1 MKPKTKSRV
10 TFFTLLTT
18 TLLTLLSGFV
28 SFAWFINRKGADSPS
43 DGSTAAA
50 YFAYGN
56 GTSESP
62 YGIKN
67 PRHLY
72 NLAWLQYLGYFNR
85 DGSDDDSNLDTVYFE
100 LAGDIDMSKLQ
111 TALPPIG
118 TTAYPFIGNFNGKS
132 HTVSNLTVSNKF
144 DDFKK
149 HPYMAKST
157 DFQSDYSNVAE
168 IIGFFGVVGSYNG
181 TASYTTSANQI
192 TNVGLNRLTVKSV
205 ARSTLIGLACGY
217 LNGSMSGVPV
227 ENSSIDLSENLN
239 ASAISNITSNLSDYS
254 LIGHAAKKDQIK
266 EYVSSTTTVN
276 SLSVDNPYYKQGA
289 SEWGGSIEMSTL
301 YNNLHTKM
309 ENAASDKTAKKYS
322 YTTYEGTN
330 KVINSDGT
338 TTTTSLKPITGTYS
352 FTNGRDNY
360 GTGYRNN
367 ALYYY
372 QATDTGKKQDSTPVQ
387 TASYTFASK
396 YSVNNYDD
404 YRDVSDDT
412 YVGLAG
418 GASLYTYTY
427 NRQDKTL
434 DYRVSNSTIQDAT
447 TGYYLVGRTNGVSYS
462 NSSSSATSW
471 TFDFS
476 TGRLS
481 TTLNG
486 STYYLNADTSS
497 GTLSLSTTA
506 SSSWSFNLDH
516 GTIATSGYYLI
527 YSGGSWKVSKYL
539 PVAISYNGNYLTSS
553 GTSVSSSKF
562 PSYQWFFTN
571 GTSGNVYT
579 YSGSTIY
586 YLYGYQTGSW
596 PVFWSWQV
604 SLTNKVDKDYLF
616 SRSGD
621 TINFTASSFLGGD
634 TTYYL
639 YYSNGWTASSNSSA
653 IAKFSF
659 TEPSLIINQSWL
671 TSTNTKE
678 DRNVTSNETYFPL
691 TWTSST
697 DSTPTTKNTGYI
709 VSGSNYSNT
718 SDPSIGDIRF
728 SSFYTTAMLKQSF
741 VKGTSSSYSDSN
753 LFAYTINSSGAV
765 KIGDSING
773 QENAPGYTSYSDLGF
788 QKYYYS
794 RFGNASGS
802 RVSLKN
808 MLSSD
813 IAYGLHFMNASISM
827 KNLITIPYALVNGN
841 EYSNYQ
847 LPKDSIDFNLKE
859 GGYVNFFAHTAFVNG
874 ISYSYY
880 TGTDDQKRNRV
891 NWSNTNNSFFSLHW
905 IERDGSTIQ
914 QIKEIDKIYK
924 NKEHDKDDS
933 QPQYVYTYRKSEDAS
948 TYDTGVKDE
957 HGKLIKGDKGDLVF
971 DTYWLTD
978 PNYDSFNIFSVY
990 YFEIPVNKGE
1000 YALGSTSGTTD
1011 NTSKGG
1017 WPSAVNK
1024 NGAYLMYLDIGSST
1038 RNNDAIV
1045 VDEKITDVDNSYTY
1059 PVGVDFSS
1067 NIKSL
1072 NGDYSSVTGGDS
1084 SAILLEPSAAGNKST
1099 YVYSS
1104 STLYVSS
1111 SATLKGTYQKL
1122 STSTKYGSSAS
1133 PGNDIPIQSS
1143 STTTRVTER
1152 ETTYD
1157 LSSTSTSATFYDIT
1171 ATTRGSV
1178 TTTVD
1183 NGTPTTTTLTETTK
1197 TVRMTADQIQNIATF
1212 STPDGTDLCTISYS
1226 SPIGSDTLTL
1236 KLNYDLLTDTYQLEF
1251 VTSSTT
1257 TQTPVTVKFTSLTTS
1272 LTYENASGT
1281 SEKKTI
1287 SYSLKNSKSAGGTAV
1302 GAVAQGSVYTILP
1315 TLTKP

>member
-85 DGSDDDSNLDTVYFE
+85 DGSDDDSKLDTVYFE
-100 LAGDIDMSKLQ
+100 LAGDIDMSQLQ

-149 HPYMAKST
+149 HPYTAKST
-157 DFQSDYSNVAE
+157 DFQSDNSNVAE

-181 TASYTTSANQI
+181 TASYEPSANQI
-192 TNVGLNRLTVKSV
+192 TNVGLSSLIVKSI
-205 ARSTLIGLACGY
+205 APKTLIGLACGY

-227 ENSSIDLSENLN
+227 ENSSIDLSEDSN
-239 ASAISNITSNLSDYS
+239 ASAISDITSNLSDYS

-266 EYVSSTTTVN
+266 KYVSSTTTVN

-309 ENAASDKTAKKYS
+309 ENAASDKTEKKYS

-360 GTGYRNN
+360 GNRNN
-367 ALYYY
+367 DLYYY

-387 TASYTFASK
+387 TASYTFASQYR
-396 YSVNNYDD
+396 YS
-404 YRDVSDDT
+404 DVSNDT

-418 GASLYTYTY
+418 GASLNTYTY

-447 TGYYLVGRTNGVSYS
+447 TGYYLVGGTNGVSYS

-471 TFDFS
+471 TFDSS

-486 STYYLNADTSS
+486 STYYLNANTSS

-516 GTIATSGYYLI
+516 GTIATNGYYLI

-539 PVAISYNGNYLTSS
+539 PVAISYNGTFLTTSNDTSS
-553 GTSVSSSKF
+553 

-579 YSGSTIY
+579 YSGSTQYFLY
-586 YLYGYQTGSW
+586 YNNG
-596 PVFWSWQV
+596 V
-604 SLTNKVDKDYLF
+604 SLTEYSTSSSYMF

-621 TINFTASSFLGGD
+621 RINFTYSSIWGD

-639 YYSNGWTASSNSSA
+639 YYSNRWTISSNSSA

-718 SDPSIGDIRF
+718 SVPSIGDIRF

-741 VKGTSSSYSDSN
+741 VNGTSSFYSDSN

-773 QENAPGYTSYSDLGF
+773 QENASGYTSYSDLGF

-827 KNLITIPYALVNGN
+827 KNLITIPFAMVNGN

-847 LPKDSIDFNLKE
+847 LPKDSIDFNLKT

-874 ISYSYY
+874 IQYSDY
-880 TGTDDQKRNRV
+880 TGTAQKSSV
-891 NWSNTNNSFFSLHW
+891 TWPNTNNSFFSLHW

-933 QPQYVYTYRKSEDAS
+933 QPQYVYTYRNSEDAS

-1045 VDEKITDVDNSYTY
+1045 VDEKITDVDNFYTY

-1067 NIKSL
+1067 DITSL
-1072 NGDYSSVTGGDS
+1072 KGDYSSVAGGDS
-1084 SAILLEPSAAGNKST
+1084 SAILLNSSAAGNKST

-1111 SATLKGTYQKL
+1111 SATLEGTYQKL

-1133 PGNDIPIQSS
+1133 PGKDIPIQSS

-1157 LSSTSTSATFYDIT
+1157 LSSTSTGATSYDIT

-1183 NGTPTTTTLTETTK
+1183 KGTPTTTTLTETTK

-1212 STPDGTDLCTISYS
+1212 STPDGTKLCTISYS

-1236 KLNYDLLTDTYQLEF
+1236 KLNYDLLSDTYQLEF
-1251 VTSSTT
+1251 VTSSKT

-1281 SEKKTI
+1281 SETKTI
-1287 SYSLKNSKSAGGTAV
+1287 SYSLKNITSAGGTAV
-1302 GAVAQGSVYTILP
+1302 GAVAEGSVYTILP
-1315 TLTKP
+1315 TLTTSA